1 MTSTTQIRLDR
12 DPIPENF
19 STVEEAVEF
28 WDTHSAADYWDI
40 MEEVDLQFDVKGHI
54 FLAQIQ
60 EDIYTRA
67 RALAKSKRL
76 SLEQL
81 VNQLLAREVEK
92 LPA

>member
-1 MTSTTQIRLDR
+1 MTSATRGRPDR

-19 STVEEAVEF
+19 GSVEEAAEF

-54 FLAQIQ
+54 FLVQIQ
-60 EDIYTRA
+60 ADIYAQA

-76 SLEQL
+76 SLEEL

-92 LPA
+92 LAA

>member
-1 MTSTTQIRLDR
+1 MSSTTQAKRDR

-19 STVEEAVEF
+19 NSVEEAVEF

-54 FLAQIQ
+54 FLMQIQ
-60 EDIYTRA
+60 EDIYTQA
-67 RALAKSKRL
+67 RALARSKRL
-76 SLEQL
+76 SLEEL

-92 LPA
+92 VPA